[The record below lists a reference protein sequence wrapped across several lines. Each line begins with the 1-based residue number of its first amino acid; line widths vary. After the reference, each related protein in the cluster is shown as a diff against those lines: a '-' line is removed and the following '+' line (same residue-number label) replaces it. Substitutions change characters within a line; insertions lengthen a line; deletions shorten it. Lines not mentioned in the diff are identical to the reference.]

1 MKSVELGLRLQK
13 TLGLAV
19 MEIKVNIFLNET
31 WFRHS
36 DGPISAQS
44 KEGAKGLCVTGNEGK
59 NLCDG

>member
-1 MKSVELGLRLQK
+1 MEATK

-36 DGPISAQS
+36 NGPISAQS
-44 KEGAKGLCVTGNEGK
+44 TEVQRVYA
-59 NLCDG
+59 